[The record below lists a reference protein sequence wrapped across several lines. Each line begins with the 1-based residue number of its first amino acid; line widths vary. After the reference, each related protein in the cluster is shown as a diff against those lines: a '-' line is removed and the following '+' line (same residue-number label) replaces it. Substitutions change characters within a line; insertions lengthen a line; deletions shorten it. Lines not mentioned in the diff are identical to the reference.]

1 MPKVLRWK
9 SGASDRPATTSK
21 FSSKWSHGNK
31 ASSIPSHSHSS
42 HHEGDNFAISRAVSS
57 VSEGESVNASRRDK
71 RVSFDGKE
79 SDASEGENV
88 NAFGGNKRVSFVDKE
103 SELIHREKLDEIKD
117 LVLEKHNI
125 DITSI
130 ILQIERADEA
140 VPVEDD
146 AQPES
151 MADESESA

>member
-1 MPKVLRWK
+1 
-9 SGASDRPATTSK
+9 
-21 FSSKWSHGNK
+21 
-31 ASSIPSHSHSS
+31 
-42 HHEGDNFAISRAVSS
+42 